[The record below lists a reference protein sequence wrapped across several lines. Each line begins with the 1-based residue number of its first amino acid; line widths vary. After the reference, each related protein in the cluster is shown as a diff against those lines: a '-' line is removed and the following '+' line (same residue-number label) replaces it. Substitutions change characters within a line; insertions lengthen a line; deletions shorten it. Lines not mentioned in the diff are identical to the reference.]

1 MAMAMLPTVENAA
14 DLENHL
20 LDALRD
26 RAIAAGFEF
35 FSTLIEERLLETGPE
50 WLRQA
55 NVISRVD
62 NYLRSGIRFAYL
74 QAALQR
80 TPQPQTPV
88 PAATP

>member
-1 MAMAMLPTVENAA
+1 VENAA

-26 RAIAAGFEF
+26 RAVAAGFEF
-35 FSTLIEERLLETGPE
+35 ISTLIEERLLETGPE

-80 TPQPQTPV
+80 TPQPQPPV
-88 PAATP
+88 PATTP